1 VSHATLLES
10 KHEIKIECKEGVLSV
25 KVDGEIRLV
34 VKRMS
39 WEFGGYKKIMLIEGI
54 QVEFYWDVLLSWDL
68 NNNSSIGQG
77 VFIFQV
83 GDYIKG
89 TMWPEM
95 VGVQKRLT
103 KKSMCNFD
111 SNSTVLQWADENNS
125 ESCCGSNVANN
136 GFSLLP
142 YAWSWTQN

>member
-1 VSHATLLES
+1 MSHVTLMGS

-25 KVDGEIRLV
+25 KVDGEIQLV
-34 VKRMS
+34 VRRMV
-39 WEFGGYKKIMLIEGI
+39 WKFKGYEKIMLIEGI
-54 QVEFYWDVLLSWDL
+54 QVEFYWDVLLSWAV
-68 NNNSSIGQG
+68 NNNGSIGQG

-89 TMWPEM
+89 TMWLEM

-103 KKSMCNFD
+103 RKSVCDSD
-111 SNSTVLQWADENNS
+111 SNSTVSLEWADENNT
-125 ESCCGSNVANN
+125 ESCCGSNVAN

-142 YAWSWTQN
+142 YAWTQN

>member
-1 VSHATLLES
+1 MLGRTNYVSHVTLMGS

-25 KVDGEIRLV
+25 KVDGEIQLV
-34 VKRMS
+34 VRRIVWK
-39 WEFGGYKKIMLIEGI
+39 FKGYEKIMLIEGI
-54 QVEFYWDVLLSWDL
+54 QVEFYWDVLLSWTY
-68 NNNSSIGQG
+68 NNNNDYIGQG

-95 VGVQKRLT
+95 
-103 KKSMCNFD
+103 
-111 SNSTVLQWADENNS
+111 WADVNTS
-125 ESCCGSNVANN
+125 ESCCGSNVAN

-142 YAWSWTQN
+142 YAWTQN

>member
-1 VSHATLLES
+1 MTLTWSKTLLS
-10 KHEIKIECKEGVLSV
+10 HSLTIHAPYIFSNSITISLNPSSTFS
-25 KVDGEIRLV
+25 L
-34 VKRMS
+34 
-39 WEFGGYKKIMLIEGI
+39 
-54 QVEFYWDVLLSWDL
+54 LLSWGL
-68 NNNSSIGQG
+68 NNNGSIGQG

-103 KKSMCNFD
+103 KKSMCDSD
-111 SNSTVLQWADENNS
+111 SNSIVLQWADENNS
-125 ESCCGSNVANN
+125 ESCRGSNVAN

-142 YAWSWTQN
+142 YAWTQN

>member
-1 VSHATLLES
+1 
-10 KHEIKIECKEGVLSV
+10 
-25 KVDGEIRLV
+25 
-34 VKRMS
+34 MS
-39 WEFGGYKKIMLIEGI
+39 WEFGGYEKIMLIEGI
-54 QVEFYWDVLLSWDL
+54 QVEFYWDVLAVLLSWGL
-68 NNNSSIGQG
+68 NNNGSIEQG

-89 TMWPEM
+89 TMWLEM

-103 KKSMCNFD
+103 KKSMCDSD

-125 ESCCGSNVANN
+125 ESCCGTNVAN

-142 YAWSWTQN
+142 YAWTY

>member
-1 VSHATLLES
+1 
-10 KHEIKIECKEGVLSV
+10 V

-125 ESCCGSNVANN
+125 ESCCGSNVAN